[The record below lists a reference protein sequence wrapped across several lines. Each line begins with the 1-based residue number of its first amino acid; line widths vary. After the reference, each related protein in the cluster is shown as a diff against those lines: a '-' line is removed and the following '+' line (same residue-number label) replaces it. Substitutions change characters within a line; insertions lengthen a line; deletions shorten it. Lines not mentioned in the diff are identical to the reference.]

1 MGSGK
6 PCGFARASSGRHPCH
21 GATDT
26 GNARA
31 LLAKV
36 APQPTAPERP
46 SRGPSKYTK
55 AHCHQARDNLG
66 GVKPLVSSCAVAAG
80 CCLLFGPNPPNT
92 YSRPSFIVEKPWFSR
107 GEGGLPSIKVTDE
120 SSQERCLTASS

>member
-1 MGSGK
+1 MGWVGTGK

-31 LLAKV
+31 LL
-36 APQPTAPERP
+36 QPTAPERP

-55 AHCHQARDNLG
+55 AHYHQFRG
-66 GVKPLVSSCAVAAG
+66 G